1 MIRAAAVRMMRLSVH
16 LTNVS
21 FATTLDPD
29 PARLHVITISDASF
43 HLLLSSG

>member
-1 MIRAAAVRMMRLSVH
+1 MMRAVVVRMMRLPVH

-21 FATTLDPD
+21 FATRLDPE